1 MKKLGKI
8 LIYLGLILIVYAV
21 LRFFP
26 MYAGGYPWDIIT
38 YSVGNPIIFGGIA
51 IISGYIF
58 TRIKWKKF

>member
-26 MYAGGYPWDIIT
+26 MYAGGYPWDEIT

-51 IISGYIF
+51 IILGYI
-58 TRIKWKKF
+58 

>member
-26 MYAGGYPWDIIT
+26 MFAGGYSWDEIT
-38 YSVGNPIIFGGIA
+38 YSLGNPLIFGGIA